1 MVKRILSTMTGLA
14 LIAGIGSSIALSS
27 GTAYASPMEH
37 QEREQR
43 QEQGHARSY
52 TAQLAQ
58 LNDSGVTGSAEITFK
73 HKALSISLNAKG
85 LVPNMP
91 HPAHI
96 HGKLTGSD
104 AMCPTIAADTNN
116 DGLIS
121 VFEGAPAY
129 GPIKLNL
136 TTPQTA
142 FGAPANTTLFAPFA
156 GTPNIGNF
164 PVSDDSGE
172 ISIDQTYTF
181 DMSKQAD
188 KDAYAQL
195 KTLDMQHIVVH
206 GGYAPQNVDT
216 PGGSTDIV
224 YDALL
229 PVACGQINISYD
241 HDHTAHMHVRMS
253 KVDGYNHSS
262 SDHSDDNNDN

>member
-1 MVKRILSTMTGLA
+1 MVKRLISTMTGLA
-14 LIAGIGSSIALSS
+14 LVAGIGSSVALSS
-27 GTAYASPMEH
+27 GIAYASPMERH
-37 QEREQR
+37 EGRNVR
-43 QEQGHARSY
+43 NY
-52 TAQLAQ
+52 TAELTP
-58 LNDSGVTGSAEITFK
+58 LNNSGVTGSAEITFK
-73 HKALSISLNAKG
+73 HKALSINLSAEG

-104 AMCPTIAADTNN
+104 AMCPTTDADTNS
-116 DGLIS
+116 DGFVS

-156 GTPNIGNF
+156 GTPSIGNF
-164 PVSDDSGE
+164 PVSNDNGD

-195 KTLDMQHIVVH
+195 RALDMQHIVVH
-206 GGYAPQNVDT
+206 GGYAPENVDT
-216 PGGSTDIV
+216 PGGSTKVV

-229 PVACGQINISYD
+229 PVACGQIHISYD
-241 HDHTAHMHVRMS
+241 RDNNAHMHVRMS
-253 KVDGYNHSS
+253 RVDGYHHSS
-262 SDHSDDNNDN
+262 SDHDDDNDN